1 MSGPVLRTA
10 ATGIGPLAETFLVP
24 AGATYQVVSV
34 SLNLNLAPTTA
45 ENFTVTLD
53 AYDGVNYDVL
63 LYAVDLAAGATTDL
77 VWQPD
82 APFYACS
89 GDAID
94 VVWAN
99 SDGRTWGLLITL
111 MEV

>member
-10 ATGIGPLAETFLVP
+10 ATGLGPIAETFLVP

-45 ENFTVTLD
+45 ENFTVSLD
-53 AYDGVNYDVL
+53 AYDGVLYDVV
-63 LYAVDLAAGATTDL
+63 LYALDLTTGATTDL
-77 VWQPD
+77 VWQPNE
-82 APFYACS
+82 PFYACS

-94 VVWAN
+94 VTWAN
-99 SDGRTWGLLITL
+99 TDGRTWGLLVTL

>member
-10 ATGIGPLAETFLVP
+10 ATGLGPIAETFAVP

-53 AYDGVNYDVL
+53 AYDGINYDVV
-63 LYAVDLAAGATTDL
+63 LYALNLVAGATTDL
-77 VWQPD
+77 VWQPT
-82 APFYACS
+82 APLYACS

-94 VVWAN
+94 VTWAN
-99 SDGRTWGLLITL
+99 TDGRTWGLLVTL

>member
-10 ATGIGPLAETFLVP
+10 ATGLGPIAETFAVP

-53 AYDGVNYDVL
+53 AYDGVLYDVV
-63 LYAVDLAAGATTDL
+63 LYALDLTTGATTDL
-77 VWQPD
+77 VWQPN
-82 APFYACS
+82 APLYACS
-89 GDAID
+89 GDAVD
-94 VVWAN
+94 VTWAN
-99 SDGRTWGLLITL
+99 TDGRTWGLLVTL

>member
-10 ATGIGPLAETFLVP
+10 ATGLGPIAETFAVP

-53 AYDGVNYDVL
+53 AYDGVLYDVV
-63 LYAVDLAAGATTDL
+63 LYALNLAAAATTDL
-77 VWQPD
+77 VWQPN
-82 APFYACS
+82 APLYACS
-89 GDAID
+89 GDAVD
-94 VVWAN
+94 VTWAN
-99 SDGRTWGLLITL
+99 TDGRTWGLLVTL

>member
-10 ATGIGPLAETFLVP
+10 AAGLGPIAEAFAVP

-53 AYDGVNYDVL
+53 AYDGAAYDVL
-63 LYAVDLAAGATTDL
+63 LYSLDLAAGATTVTSPIL
-77 VWQPD
+77 PSSLYR
-82 APFYACS
+82 A
-89 GDAID
+89 
-94 VVWAN
+94 AN
-99 SDGRTWGLLITL
+99 PGA
-111 MEV
+111 